1 MTPEKLTD
9 EVQRLQ
15 VQVDLLVEIV
25 LNLNSS
31 ALRNG
36 LDAQRQR
43 QNDSA
48 RASASLVS
56 YQWGSPS
63 VLASGDGTR

>member
-1 MTPEKLTD
+1 MTPEQLTD

-25 LNLNSS
+25 LNLHSS
-31 ALRNG
+31 ALLNG

-43 QNDSA
+43 QNELQ
-48 RASASLVS
+48 ASRSTTSGSL
-56 YQWGSPS
+56 P
-63 VLASGDGTR
+63 